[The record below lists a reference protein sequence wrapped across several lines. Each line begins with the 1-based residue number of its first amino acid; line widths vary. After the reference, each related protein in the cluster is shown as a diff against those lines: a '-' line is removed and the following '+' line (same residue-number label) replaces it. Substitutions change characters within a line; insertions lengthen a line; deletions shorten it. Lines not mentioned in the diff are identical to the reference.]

1 MTPATIP
8 AFRSIASAMIGA
20 AFFLSVGGHLA
31 ILQGIAWTNM
41 VRDFAKLDPLGTA
54 IEKTLSG
61 QHPCSLCE
69 EITKA
74 VGSPHENT
82 DSLIQKVKLGEFI
95 DLRTVTAIMTF
106 ARPFTY
112 PPSQASQPEALSY
125 PPPVP
130 VPIPERA

>member
-1 MTPATIP
+1 MSSATIP

-31 ILQGIAWTNM
+31 ILQGVAWTTM
-41 VRDFAKLDPLGTA
+41 VRDFARSDSLGTA

-61 QHPCSLCE
+61 QHPCTLCE

-74 VGSPHENT
+74 GGPSQENT
-82 DSLIQKVKLGEFI
+82 GSLPPKVKLGEFI
-95 DLRTVTAIMTF
+95 DMRTATAIMAF
-106 ARPFTY
+106 ARPFAY
-112 PPSQASQPEALSY
+112 SLSPAKSPADLSY

-130 VPIPERA
+130 VPIPEKA